1 MSGQR
6 TKIDDLYDALKK
18 DGAVSK
24 SREYFNSKMLAP
36 GEEGYKNRL
45 QLYNAL
51 KEDGAIESETY
62 EEFASKLGLHAV
74 EKGAA
79 KDDGTQT
86 ATASPSDQQQSKPQN
101 NTQSAAKAGGQQNA
115 KQSAQQSVPSQYV
128 TPSKDPKETAQRL
141 LTNMPP
147 QASRNNPTQQK
158 NVMPLEQRKKLWTWQ
173 NITIPTTEAEYKTF
187 MRRLKEE
194 DKRVRDRNDPDEIE
208 AFKGFVNDLN
218 KEQIRIK
225 KGGKVAVK
233 TGNRSFGEGDGLEVR
248 PFGYSKAD
256 FSKELQGQDYVL
268 TVRTMA
274 QAKPIY
280 NLEYNVKDPEVRKD
294 YEVLKWQGE
303 GGLPYTVTDYMI
315 DAAPKDK
322 AKYYNLYAA
331 YIYDQVGEIPD
342 WVDYQDALRIR
353 ALDKSQLDKDSKEF
367 VRLAEETK
375 DKRKVRGANNV
386 ADYYNNLF
394 FLKNGDRRIGNG
406 VSYAPIVS
414 GDGSL
419 QIVAV
424 DVTGRPTVAD
434 NRAAY
439 NNLFK
444 QSNEGLVGSGKP
456 KVEMLP
462 TGRAYAV
469 PDITN
474 EERYYAN
481 IPKWKDLSDAERAP
495 YKDEVD
501 YIYQMQRGQAKQ
513 GVYYVEPGQN
523 VEVEAA
529 KYAKRLAQ
537 DQYKLLTNKEK
548 MQAALKQ
555 AKDTYKQLEDVQR
568 SIFEKNQKFV
578 HVGEEGIVLSP
589 AYYELKSLLERY
601 KNFIDVAPRYMEGR
615 HYSAALQFW
624 NGLTDIDGATFGLAG
639 LIDAANM
646 NLVATNPPKELIE
659 KFGSKKA
666 AEKVI
671 ATAIAMKNKTEEFKT
686 ELGAYGES
694 HSLGALMQ
702 FFMLSS
708 TPLFRAT
715 DAVGGFVTRRTAR
728 FLGKLSKGLG
738 KLTPKA
744 TQSLAAEGTKLV
756 DVGFKEG
763 IRAAAQEG
771 GLCGAS
777 TYALGRVGAPV
788 RTVTSQVLGKGVQ
801 GSLEGAVLSVPKV
814 FADVY
819 NNRTGQAN
827 ITAETREGI
836 EVDSEH
842 PFTHYGLKSDEAVAK
857 DAFMREWSQW
867 VGMRLG
873 EVVGCPLS
881 RAVDGKVAAGAKKAW
896 DATMGKFVNTSS
908 YQKISGFFSKMKKSA
923 EIGKAITDVGK
934 YVGENMKRA
943 GMGGTMTFY
952 AQTNLSEMLNAMTV
966 GDVKWD
972 QIASIPEQ
980 VDKLWGAAV
989 SNAFMVGIHNVVG
1002 TAGYYKQKRDL
1013 ARHLTESD
1021 ARGLEAW
1028 GKEDWDGIKSDIET
1042 LSQSDK
1048 NLQAY
1053 AQGVLGNEKLTDAQK
1068 SAIMDYATT
1077 VLTQKT
1083 FGLIA
1088 SQGEGKN
1095 KPNEYDLRY
1104 DDAYNAGYQVKSP
1117 DEMSRMRESLDAAR
1131 KTLAEKMG
1139 ITAEE
1144 VDAAFSD
1151 GSKTLGEKYN
1161 EAVKNYTETHNA
1173 DGTAPKLVE
1182 EFERALDQYFTAM
1195 SAQRGVSEALVD
1207 SETEAVRRTDAIID
1221 RSTND
1226 KTGVIEHGVDSNG
1239 RQCIVVSGDP
1249 KSEDKSQMLVVV
1261 YADNGEVK
1269 GVPTNEITVTRQS
1282 DPQEAKD
1289 QQIDAIHANYENTR
1303 KSIADGTTLP
1313 EQGDKVILFDG
1324 DNKKTV
1330 TIDGV
1335 RQEQTNDGVKNF
1347 VEVTTEDGIK
1357 RSLPEEVYR
1366 QYAKAGF
1373 EKTSADWVYGEGRYA
1388 NESERR
1394 NPEEQSEDPAQLTGE
1409 GTGESGNSDS
1419 QGDVPTGN
1427 IDAGSSKIKVGETFV
1442 DSDGKRFTVK
1452 SVDGDKFVVVD
1463 GEGNEQTYEDGIF
1476 NQMVENGLLKR
1487 DASENTAS
1495 TWGVGSKLEINGHEY
1510 KVLRV
1515 DEANDRVYLEDE
1527 NGEAMQ
1533 LPWVLSGLNDSIKN
1547 GRAHVIED
1555 TGEAPN
1561 GNEEVSTSTGEG
1573 QGESAVNP
1581 ANAQPGVVP
1590 TESVTPETA
1599 QTDPMPMRT
1608 VGKGKN
1614 AHQEEDWLATSPQR
1628 GHDYIFGET
1637 GLDADEANAFVE
1649 NKAAEA
1655 KKNLEKV
1662 QKNAPKMGTSI
1673 SEYKAAKAEH
1683 EQQVAEAQKAVDYWN
1698 DVKAVHAKRAFE
1710 AEKPKEEGVA
1720 SVTGEAHKVDENNEK
1735 TSDVNLEPVG
1745 KGVFGNIYDQ
1755 FKGKAKA
1762 AIDFLKKLGGGEAVA
1777 ALYHKEVGDI
1787 SLVWGNDKAGL
1798 KKILH
1803 KHPEVVDD
1811 LQGILDEMHVVQSSD
1826 NRIVLES
1833 NTHKAVV
1840 SKKLGQEETPQ
1851 WLLTAYEKKDASG
1864 GSSDIDPEPNK
1875 GKQNGTAPLQDNP
1888 SSESKVTKLRNKYK
1902 EVRKKLAEL
1911 GIFEESNA
1919 MSLMEYQPRANTG
1932 SGKMPLS
1939 IAKLVKKKVER
1950 VLDNPNSTKQDL
1962 HDAIRFVMHDGSE
1975 VMATTTLFD
1984 SLYKIFD
1991 AYKDGKLSKEDFLV
2005 FLSHS
2010 IWCDLDKAN
2019 DLYEF
2024 FYPQWKSQ
2032 DNAETP
2038 AEEKWNSS
2046 VVKAN
2051 NDVDG
2056 KPTENSSVPLEIT
2069 TKGNSAED
2077 SRPIVPK
2084 EGEKVGV
2091 AEGEKSSGTGDA
2103 VPSKEETNDGDKK
2116 TKSTSSEE
2124 DAVPS
2129 ETGTNEGDN
2138 KAKIDGLLKQLDD
2151 PNISPY
2157 HKKKIGD
2164 ELFSLTVQPLSMKL
2178 LEAVKSGDMEA
2189 VKEAQKDFADLLR
2202 IFPPEQLEHIVRQT
2216 EFVRNYKKAGE
2227 NDKAEVTRLVVNIAK
2242 KEIGKREKSLLQGAN
2257 KESGYDWSQ
2266 YKKGD
2271 LVRVKDAHQTDGL
2284 SFYGTNAIFDHLLI
2298 DRHGNVTG
2306 VVVYVPSKLGGG
2318 EYKTIFGDSFMKKAK
2333 LVKSETD
2340 GSKSEISSKGK
2351 SLREDEGAEVEQQS
2365 ESVGTSLFGE
2375 PLHKENES
2383 SEQEQT
2389 QTVEQ
2394 SQGESGDVQTESGRL
2409 PGRSSGDRKYA
2420 EGSGNDEKSVR
2431 MRKATERV
2439 AEMLGTKVVWED
2451 TIEKSNG
2458 YYDPKTNTIHVAKDA
2473 GNPLEAVFGHESLHR
2488 VRSLSEDA
2496 YNSLLNA
2503 VKKFVGEDAFKEA
2516 AQKKYDFYNSHGV
2529 KTSMDGAAEEVVGDE
2544 VGRMLDDKDYAEKLA
2559 YNLKHPV
2566 LSAIKD
2572 FLTQIKDA
2580 IVKAF
2585 GGGSEEA
2592 RKVND
2597 LLRTINKAYR
2607 KAVKEAKQKA
2617 IAEDGVSSVMD
2628 AAKVDGIG
2636 KKKYNIRTEADVEKK
2651 LRNDIAKERR
2661 KKRPAYSWTDEQVD
2675 EIVGETKFLIES
2687 IDSSL
2692 RGNSLYDEWADR
2704 EPTLRTDWRD
2714 GKTVPVVTWSRNNIE
2729 YKYDVSADLLCV
2741 NNKGMEEVL
2750 SSEDMVDLMGRI
2762 NMGSDAGFT
2771 SDDYMRLYETMRDL
2785 GLNVPCRGCFDAA
2798 PRMKMLSSVARN
2810 FADEVNAVVDE
2821 RNADPEK
2828 FDNELME
2835 KANGKK
2841 KRAVNGLPVTYSSRA
2856 DAIRAAVAGDGI
2868 TEHIDWRQ
2876 LMSADGQTSL
2886 LAKYGGLFRAWQ
2898 KTGAG
2903 RPKDK
2908 LLPEPYTG
2916 ALTSQ
2921 TTTIIAPYGK
2931 KTPPFRTLL
2940 VNQGTSLR
2948 RNSHTEMNPL
2958 LAIDEIQF
2966 MRDAYAKNL
2975 MVFKYMKELVDVRL
2989 FGNMGVKYN
2998 MSFFPAYDKN
3008 SKVAGLDNEGNYIAS
3023 EESVGS
3029 REFAYIGEDGKQH
3042 FDGMRGLEEAQKY
3055 VNADCSIST
3064 VVFSIPHLIKV
3075 LTDVP
3080 TSKDRSGKWGSA
3092 IPFHASGATAHQL
3105 AAQGLGSVR
3114 AILPGT
3120 FEEAYT
3126 DYGKGVTN
3134 FEDVQNDRFGKGW
3147 TILEGVKAGTE
3158 VAEGHKLEFAN
3169 GSHYYNEG
3177 LGVHLFSSWYVN
3189 DAELSPEELA
3199 VMMGDTDMS
3208 AKQRQRALKQIRKD
3222 KGHDYSI
3229 DYNDKVRAI
3238 GGEKPY
3244 EDAATYYIEN
3254 LPKIGLIP
3262 RFDFRMTDE
3271 QFKQMCADAHVDPHH
3286 PKLGWVE
3293 GNGWSPI
3300 DSDAYYSLF
3309 CDYGMVDPKTGKYA
3323 PQRPVGYIDADGNR
3337 SFRMPENTAEIIK
3350 EGVDQYTR
3358 ERNREKAMHDD
3369 VMREYVKRTVDDGKL
3384 TEEEGKAFLEEK
3396 GIKYSL
3402 REDESSG
3409 DDLAHDEDKVR
3420 MSKGQGTALSHNE
3433 RVLRDVVIDH
3443 MNEKNGI
3450 QTSIDHEAGQ
3460 RVLDMA
3466 NADRI
3471 REHRVYHGSGADF
3484 EEFDH
3489 SHMGEGE
3496 GLQIHGYGTY
3506 VSVAKGMAE
3515 GYARKLADDGESSN
3529 LYTVEIPDNNGTN
3542 YLEEDQTY
3550 APDNALRQRV
3560 NAELEKRGLAPL
3572 GNESLTGRKLYREV
3586 KNRLKSKKA
3595 ASEFFSDLGLNGVH
3609 YFGQTDGECYVVFNE
3624 KDAKITDH
3632 VRFFKTK
3639 DGEAYGF
3646 TVGGRIYID
3655 PRIANAETPIHEYA
3669 HLWSSALKRNNPK
3682 EWQNVVGLMKNTSVW
3697 DEVKRIYPELKTD
3710 DEIADETLSKF
3721 SGRQGAERLREEAR
3735 KIASGDG
3742 MVMDKA
3748 KAVSALQKVK
3758 EAIDKFWHAVADFLH
3773 IHYTSAE
3780 QVADQV
3786 MKDLIEGVDPR
3797 KASVEEQQAE
3807 ADGVKYSLVEDKND
3821 LDRLEHEKTVKAYR
3835 AMVMIDGKLYP
3846 PMSSKDADGK
3856 LRNAVTLGKWEQA
3869 DEAPDKAVE
3878 KNGKWVFPLKKDN
3891 GKMLYAA
3898 YNPYIH
3904 SSRTMLNDQFSE
3916 AHNRDN
3922 LVVVEVEVPE
3932 SELTSGYRAEKAKD
3946 GVGVMDWKA
3955 GIVQGQLTGK
3965 REVILSR
3972 WDKPVRV
3979 VPTEEVAESIAEMLK
3994 GKDVVMPSNVV
4005 TKDQRAALEK
4015 LGVPFVETTS
4025 KGVIVD
4031 GEHAGETYSSVY
4043 GKKAKKVNAGK
4054 KYSLREDETR
4064 KGSEDDVEEVNSKF
4078 NERLDDLVSNPNQKD
4093 KILHLG
4099 RSSKFLKDGGVAD
4112 AEIIL
4117 EFDKF
4122 VRKSSDNYEN
4132 NHPFSAEDIHDLPK
4146 AIHNPIALF
4155 DNTNGKGG
4163 FVILTELEKDG
4174 RNFIVA
4180 LRATEQNRKGGS
4192 LLTVNEITTLYPK
4205 EARGIINWMNQGR
4218 IANADKEKALH
4229 FIEALQPHA
4238 GTTITSEE
4246 LSSAAN
4252 VVENFEN
4259 PNLSDENNTDG
4270 KKFSLREG
4278 DEEQASGGVA
4288 KKDRVKQIVED
4299 TMERLAKL
4307 NEEKNEK
4314 RADAKAEAVKAVGGT
4329 LRAINK
4335 AMSAQREYD
4344 LHTVDSITKLA
4355 KDMLKHG
4362 LLHGLSDYEASRLFS
4377 AATNVHG
4384 KKDIKPYVQKVM
4396 DIMVNNQLGN
4406 LKDGLSKLL
4415 MMRGKKVNASG
4426 VEVQGGL
4433 DLDGQRL
4440 ADTVWHGLGMTEEDI
4455 QTQMADAQDRMG
4467 DENRVIAHNAEVEYQ
4482 AYRILQNY
4490 HDGVVK
4496 SKSEEQALRQE
4507 LKKAKEDYDAKRMS
4521 FDDYVEFREA
4531 TENAIR
4537 ENRMDR
4543 IEAYRDV
4550 MASLGGEYGESAK
4563 RAKEFRESEK
4573 ERINEIHHNAN
4584 SDMEG
4589 RPAEEHHQPTKV
4601 DKAANN
4607 PILRFLTA
4615 PLGTFDQMLRM
4626 FGRKNVRGEGYLWN
4640 RYMRGWNDARD
4651 NEVKGYRGAIEELD
4665 NKVKEV
4671 FGRKGMKW
4679 SDLFALERKL
4689 PKGYVSFMDGGE
4701 KKTHELTQGN
4711 LLYIYMVNK
4720 MTDGKMKLRKMGISE
4735 EDVKQIEGFLDP
4747 RLKQIG
4753 DWLQDEY
4760 LVKKR
4765 EKYNEVH
4772 EKLFGASMA
4781 DIDNYF
4787 PLKIL
4792 KNAITQDVNLE
4803 DRGQGDEKV
4812 STIVGSVKKRTR
4824 NALPL
4829 DVMNADAFAVV
4840 LEHLKDM
4847 EHFAAFGEWNR
4858 DLNTLLSYNRFRV
4871 QVENMASVYGS
4882 GKELWQSFEEV
4893 CQIAAGVYRKN
4904 TRGRDKFAMAV
4915 AKGVTGAKV
4924 TARIFTAFKQ
4934 LTSYPAYFSEANPI
4948 YLIRNLVNPV
4958 DTYKAWKWSMEN
4970 LPQLRERWQGRF
4982 AGDPILESNRS
4993 EGGGQKGTWERWR
5006 ENVIELAAKYGMS
5019 PNAFVDALTI
5029 SMGTQA
5035 VYKTRLAKYKQMGYS
5050 DEAADKRAKQDAS
5063 IAYNQTQ
5070 QSSEGAYMSAI
5081 QSERTWLTAMVT
5093 AFRNSSI
5100 SYTRQLYDA
5109 LRRMKDRF
5117 TPGYKGL
5124 TVEFMRKQMERDGI
5138 DPDKASENAKKE
5150 YRRGFARDMVRI
5162 GVFGY
5167 LLQLTW
5173 NMIGYAPYLLFG
5185 DDDKKKKEMW
5195 SDIFTHTIFGSIEG
5209 LVLGDVF
5216 SAGFNSMWRSVFNGE
5231 EFDRNK
5237 FSKDMPVISDI
5248 NMASRDFD
5256 EKGWQVGVTDVF
5268 NILVQSAIG
5277 VNPQTLTDAAVAI
5290 YDFCG
5295 ADEVTP
5301 RECALLVMRIFNCPK
5316 SQTDKVYFDELGM
5329 TAKEA
5334 QKLSVG
5340 QIAERY
5346 ANYKMR
5352 SDAPV
5357 LSMTYGDDEKKERGS
5372 FYRDKAVDAAK
5383 ENLGYD
5389 VSSKEVT
5396 DMQNEYAEMKKKVQ
5410 KIKDLEDEDRDE
5422 YLKQMGELVKTPEY
5436 RRYKVAARYNGEM
5449 NKLTKKFMR
5458 AKTTDER
5465 KAVINEM
5472 QRARDRWLKVLNSP
5486 SE

>member
-141 LTNMPP
+141 LNENKSVEATNMPP

-194 DKRVRDRNDPDEIE
+194 DKRVKDRNDPDEIE
-208 AFKGFVNDLN
+208 AFKGFVNDLS

-537 DQYKLLTNKEK
+537 DQYKLLTDKEK

-1303 KSIADGTTLP
+1303 KSIADGTTFP
-1313 EQGDKVILFDG
+1313 EQGDKIVLYDG
-1324 DNKKTV
+1324 ENKKTV

-1335 RQEQTNDGVKNF
+1335 RQEQTNEGVKNF

-1394 NPEEQSEDPAQLTGE
+1394 NPEEQSEDPTQLTGE
-1409 GTGESGNSDS
+1409 GTSESGNSDS
-1419 QGDVPTGN
+1419 PKGAPTWSV
-1427 IDAGSSKIKVGETFV
+1427 DTESSEIKVGETFV

-1555 TGEAPN
+1555 TGESPN
-1561 GNEEVSTSTGEG
+1561 GNEEVSTSSGEG
-1573 QGESAVNP
+1573 QGESAGNP

-1590 TESVTPETA
+1590 TESVTPGTA

-1614 AHQEEDWLATSPQR
+1614 ARQEEDWLATSPQR

-1649 NKAAEA
+1649 NMAAEA

-1673 SEYKAAKAEH
+1673 SEYKAAKTEH
-1683 EQQVAEAQKAVDYWN
+1683 EALVAEAQKAVDYWN

-1710 AEKPKEEGVA
+1710 AEKPKEEGAA
-1720 SVTGEAHKVDENNEK
+1720 SVDSAHKVDERISQKWNDAKKVDGDADEITLPNGETVKGHYVLTESGAASASHQANNGFAETEGFPVDENGQSVNDRDYKRDQEAQQITRGMAQDYDSRALQSPVVVSKDGVVLSGNGRTMAGEIAAENGTDTKYNDYLRAHANKYGFTEEQVNGFEHPRVVFVPDADMPYTADTFAKFNQREQKSQSK
-1735 TSDVNLEPVG
+1735 TEQAVKMGKVVDDALFGRVMQTIGTYDTLGEFYGDDAATHAVVKELAGAGVIPQTEMANLFDGG
-1745 KGVFGNIYDQ
+1745 KLSEAGQAMVEGVLIGKVFQGNPDAVREITEVKSMRQSVMTALQDIVQ
-1755 FKGKAKA
+1755 NNR
-1762 AIDFLKKLGGGEAVA
+1762 LGGGYSLSSELADAV
-1777 ALYHKEVGDI
+1777 D
-1787 SLVWGNDKAGL
+1787 LVYKARKAGYKAGMRVSEYAGQGQLFQLEDGATVADYTNAAVMMLADVLNDGRTTQL
-1798 KKILH
+1798 KK
-1803 KHPEVVDD
+1803 VMSFYNQQAADAA
-1811 LQGILDEMHVVQSSD
+1811 QGIGDMFAGGVKTKEQIINEVNEALNNGQNYNRKSASASDGQGRGSQGGEQGDAVGSGDQGGEQRKQQLRKDFNELASNLKTAQGEERQRILGRMRDTITQYAEENGYPKPEFLLTEEEFLNAAPEKDLEIYKDLISRGVHMPAYYEKGKVYFYIKGCEDFDRDVVETIAHEYTHADNAEFPECVNMLTYAIEDTHEVTQDELIDILESLSSSTIYEEKAERIESEGKNPNKMLADEVIAHSVARMIVDGEQVLDGITKNPTLQAVIKRAYKLREDERQHNIHTNNNAKRTDKKIQGTEGSRTNNGKVDEGKSPNGRSRNSDESIGHSEGTAEGSGQPGVDSEAKSSD
-1826 NRIVLES
+1826 GGYTTDQILI
-1833 NTHKAVV
+1833 T
-1840 SKKLGQEETPQ
+1840 GQMGGGG
-1851 WLLTAYEKKDASG
+1851 TAHHFGNAELKNDQNYQTEQKHGVA
-1864 GSSDIDPEPNK
+1864 K
-1875 GKQNGTAPLQDNP
+1875 GKMAFTDDPRSVRTDEGMVGAT
-1888 SSESKVTKLRNKYK
+1888 SE
-1902 EVRKKLAEL
+1902 
-1911 GIFEESNA
+1911 
-1919 MSLMEYQPRANTG
+1919 
-1932 SGKMPLS
+1932 
-1939 IAKLVKKKVER
+1939 IAF
-1950 VLDNPNSTKQDL
+1950 T
-1962 HDAIRFVMHDGSE
+1962 
-1975 VMATTTLFD
+1975 
-1984 SLYKIFD
+1984 
-1991 AYKDGKLSKEDFLV
+1991 KDGKRMIIPENFDDNEGGGNDAPLFKATGRNDFEMVTFPKGLSEAERNAAVDYVKGQKAKTWDEFAKGLV
-2005 FLSHS
+2005 
-2010 IWCDLDKAN
+2010 
-2019 DLYEF
+2019 
-2024 FYPQWKSQ
+2024 
-2032 DNAETP
+2032 
-2038 AEEKWNSS
+2038 
-2046 VVKAN
+2046 
-2051 NDVDG
+2051 
-2056 KPTENSSVPLEIT
+2056 
-2069 TKGNSAED
+2069 
-2077 SRPIVPK
+2077 
-2084 EGEKVGV
+2084 
-2091 AEGEKSSGTGDA
+2091 DA
-2103 VPSKEETNDGDKK
+2103 VN
-2116 TKSTSSEE
+2116 
-2124 DAVPS
+2124 
-2129 ETGTNEGDN
+2129 
-2138 KAKIDGLLKQLDD
+2138 
-2151 PNISPY
+2151 
-2157 HKKKIGD
+2157 H
-2164 ELFSLTVQPLSMKL
+2164 
-2178 LEAVKSGDMEA
+2178 
-2189 VKEAQKDFADLLR
+2189 
-2202 IFPPEQLEHIVRQT
+2202 
-2216 EFVRNYKKAGE
+2216 
-2227 NDKAEVTRLVVNIAK
+2227 AEK
-2242 KEIGKREKSLLQGAN
+2242 
-2257 KESGYDWSQ
+2257 
-2266 YKKGD
+2266 
-2271 LVRVKDAHQTDGL
+2271 
-2284 SFYGTNAIFDHLLI
+2284 
-2298 DRHGNVTG
+2298 
-2306 VVVYVPSKLGGG
+2306 
-2318 EYKTIFGDSFMKKAK
+2318 
-2333 LVKSETD
+2333 
-2340 GSKSEISSKGK
+2340 K
-2351 SLREDEGAEVEQQS
+2351 SLREADGAEVAEEQS
-2365 ESVGTSLFGE
+2365 SGPSLFGE

-2439 AEMLGTKVVWED
+2439 AEMLGTKVVWDD

-2607 KAVKEAKQKA
+2607 KAVKEADRKPLKAGEDILMENGKVAAQVDGELNVRPSLSLRTYNDWTDEHGVEHQGTRGRMVDFLTNKGFDKRDIDRMTENMDYWHGLMQKVADFVGEDGRFKFPAFHEWSQSTPLYRKYEDSVTRAVSTLVNNGEYPLNFELTTDCIKREAFTQILNEMLNLDDAAWRKLTPAKISDIQTLEKSYGIQVACPLCFVEGKRLNIMKWATSVVKKWNQAVADVTGDKKTSPFGFGKGTYVPEEVIRDGNVNYNSDVVRQVNEVDRMIQSREGVLPEVLKQMKQNDEELRQKLEQFRDEYAVKHGSIDGFRLTDKQEKELVKLRNQNLRGAVARMAKA
-2617 IAEDGVSSVMD
+2617 IAAYPELRHRLQVED
-2628 AAKVDGIG
+2628 
-2636 KKKYNIRTEADVEKK
+2636 
-2651 LRNDIAKERR
+2651 L
-2661 KKRPAYSWTDEQVD
+2661 
-2675 EIVGETKFLIES
+2675 VGS
-2687 IDSSL
+2687 
-2692 RGNSLYDEWADR
+2692 
-2704 EPTLRTDWRD
+2704 
-2714 GKTVPVVTWSRNNIE
+2714 
-2729 YKYDVSADLLCV
+2729 
-2741 NNKGMEEVL
+2741 KG
-2750 SSEDMVDLMGRI
+2750 LM
-2762 NMGSDAGFT
+2762 
-2771 SDDYMRLYETMRDL
+2771 
-2785 GLNVPCRGCFDAA
+2785 
-2798 PRMKMLSSVARN
+2798 
-2810 FADEVNAVVDE
+2810 
-2821 RNADPEK
+2821 
-2828 FDNELME
+2828 
-2835 KANGKK
+2835 
-2841 KRAVNGLPVTYSSRA
+2841 
-2856 DAIRAAVAGDGI
+2856 AIRAQDSPAFAEMYSSIVAANGTGTPKLVQDSQAYDGEI
-2868 TEHIDWRQ
+2868 IDVSDTQFNNASVVGGARLFSFSDFDLTKVFDIMQIMWDCAARNAKVQ
-2876 LMSADGQTSL
+2876 SYSKEVPYIVLFGKCGVKINMSM
-2886 LAKYGGLFRAWQ
+2886 
-2898 KTGAG
+2898 
-2903 RPKDK
+2903 
-2908 LLPEPYTG
+2908 LPEARPEEGLVRAYKDG
-2916 ALTSQ
+2916 KNK
-2921 TTTIIAPYGK
+2921 TI
-2931 KTPPFRTLL
+2931 
-2940 VNQGTSLR
+2940 
-2948 RNSHTEMNPL
+2948 
-2958 LAIDEIQF
+2958 
-2966 MRDAYAKNL
+2966 RDAALHAIREN
-2975 MVFKYMKELVDVRL
+2975 
-2989 FGNMGVKYN
+2989 
-2998 MSFFPAYDKN
+2998 
-3008 SKVAGLDNEGNYIAS
+3008 AGLEMDKDGHIKGIQLS
-3023 EESVGS
+3023 DSHSVS
-3029 REFAYIGEDGKQH
+3029 KEFAESIFHNDDYNANCGAIMVGIS
-3042 FDGMRGLEEAQKY
+3042 
-3055 VNADCSIST
+3055 VNHTIYSMCQDFIRQ
-3064 VVFSIPHLIKV
+3064 V
-3075 LTDVP
+3075 
-3080 TSKDRSGKWGSA
+3080 
-3092 IPFHASGATAHQL
+3092 IPFHLSGMPIASRKRSDCIYYRDATNEQNTGIIDKDGKRVKLFDQH
-3105 AAQGLGSVR
+3105 GKSRNPKVDHDFNFYEGEDK
-3114 AILPGT
+3114 PGW
-3120 FEEAYT
+3120 
-3126 DYGKGVTN
+3126 N
-3134 FEDVQNDRFGKGW
+3134 MRDRCREYIKW
-3147 TILEGVKAGTE
+3147 CQE
-3158 VAEGHKLEFAN
+3158 N
-3169 GSHYYNEG
+3169 GC
-3177 LGVHLFSSWYVN
+3177 
-3189 DAELSPEELA
+3189 
-3199 VMMGDTDMS
+3199 
-3208 AKQRQRALKQIRKD
+3208 
-3222 KGHDYSI
+3222 
-3229 DYNDKVRAI
+3229 
-3238 GGEKPY
+3238 
-3244 EDAATYYIEN
+3244 
-3254 LPKIGLIP
+3254 IP
-3262 RFDFRMTDE
+3262 RFEWAVNSDGYRAFCER
-3271 QFKQMCADAHVDPHH
+3271 
-3286 PKLGWVE
+3286 E
-3293 GNGWSPI
+3293 GYKPN
-3300 DSDAYYSLF
+3300 
-3309 CDYGMVDPKTGKYA
+3309 
-3323 PQRPVGYIDADGNR
+3323 
-3337 SFRMPENTAEIIK
+3337 EEIIRMMDERTTDGIFDEYYK
-3350 EGVDQYTR
+3350 VITDYTAYQPIFDENGNMIGERPAPHKPVSQDLNIDKKALPLVLGVDENGKLVDDQSMLA
-3358 ERNREKAMHDD
+3358 NREK
-3369 VMREYVKRTVDDGKL
+3369 
-3384 TEEEGKAFLEEK
+3384 
-3396 GIKYSL
+3396 S
-3402 REDESSG
+3402 
-3409 DDLAHDEDKVR
+3409 
-3420 MSKGQGTALSHNE
+3420 
-3433 RVLRDVVIDH
+3433 
-3443 MNEKNGI
+3443 
-3450 QTSIDHEAGQ
+3450 
-3460 RVLDMA
+3460 
-3466 NADRI
+3466 
-3471 REHRVYHGSGADF
+3471 
-3484 EEFDH
+3484 
-3489 SHMGEGE
+3489 
-3496 GLQIHGYGTY
+3496 
-3506 VSVAKGMAE
+3506 
-3515 GYARKLADDGESSN
+3515 
-3529 LYTVEIPDNNGTN
+3529 
-3542 YLEEDQTY
+3542 
-3550 APDNALRQRV
+3550 
-3560 NAELEKRGLAPL
+3560 
-3572 GNESLTGRKLYREV
+3572 
-3586 KNRLKSKKA
+3586 
-3595 ASEFFSDLGLNGVH
+3595 
-3609 YFGQTDGECYVVFNE
+3609 
-3624 KDAKITDH
+3624 
-3632 VRFFKTK
+3632 
-3639 DGEAYGF
+3639 
-3646 TVGGRIYID
+3646 
-3655 PRIANAETPIHEYA
+3655 IANA
-3669 HLWSSALKRNNPK
+3669 S
-3682 EWQNVVGLMKNTSVW
+3682 QNK
-3697 DEVKRIYPELKTD
+3697 K
-3710 DEIADETLSKF
+3710 EIA
-3721 SGRQGAERLREEAR
+3721 Q
-3735 KIASGDG
+3735 
-3742 MVMDKA
+3742 
-3748 KAVSALQKVK
+3748 KAVMILNGTAKVGDLVNK
-3758 EAIDKFWHAVADFLH
+3758 SGTEFENNSDSDK
-3773 IHYTSAE
+3773 Y
-3780 QVADQV
+3780 
-3786 MKDLIEGVDPR
+3786 
-3797 KASVEEQQAE
+3797 
-3807 ADGVKYSLVEDKND
+3807 
-3821 LDRLEHEKTVKAYR
+3821 
-3835 AMVMIDGKLYP
+3835 
-3846 PMSSKDADGK
+3846 
-3856 LRNAVTLGKWEQA
+3856 LGG
-3869 DEAPDKAVE
+3869 
-3878 KNGKWVFPLKKDN
+3878 N
-3891 GKMLYAA
+3891 
-3898 YNPYIH
+3898 
-3904 SSRTMLNDQFSE
+3904 
-3916 AHNRDN
+3916 
-3922 LVVVEVEVPE
+3922 
-3932 SELTSGYRAEKAKD
+3932 
-3946 GVGVMDWKA
+3946 
-3955 GIVQGQLTGK
+3955 
-3965 REVILSR
+3965 
-3972 WDKPVRV
+3972 
-3979 VPTEEVAESIAEMLK
+3979 
-3994 GKDVVMPSNVV
+3994 
-4005 TKDQRAALEK
+4005 
-4015 LGVPFVETTS
+4015 
-4025 KGVIVD
+4025 
-4031 GEHAGETYSSVY
+4031 
-4043 GKKAKKVNAGK
+4043 K
-4054 KYSLREDETR
+4054 KYSLREDETFKSPNEMSDEEKSER
-4064 KGSEDDVEEVNSKF
+4064 GQKLINAPAIEVKSNQIVKTENMSARRVAEKWWNENVGDSLFYDTEVGKVEINENSIGSSLAHRYGQAK
-4078 NERLDDLVSNPNQKD
+4078 LDAITS
-4093 KILHLG
+4093 
-4099 RSSKFLKDGGVAD
+4099 LKDGFKNAVYLGTIPD
-4112 AEIIL
+4112 
-4117 EFDKF
+4117 F
-4122 VRKSSDNYEN
+4122 VRQEGVQNHYFAYPIIYNGKRNYVFCRAMQDANKNRLYVHEVFIADKLQN
-4132 NHPFSAEDIHDLPK
+4132 EGNTLQTAASQPHGGIALYK
-4146 AIHNPIALF
+4146 AILSDVLSTAKVGN
-4155 DNTNGKGG
+4155 N
-4163 FVILTELEKDG
+4163 
-4174 RNFIVA
+4174 
-4180 LRATEQNRKGGS
+4180 
-4192 LLTVNEITTLYPK
+4192 
-4205 EARGIINWMNQGR
+4205 
-4218 IANADKEKALH
+4218 
-4229 FIEALQPHA
+4229 
-4238 GTTITSEE
+4238 SE
-4246 LSSAAN
+4246 SSN
-4252 VVENFEN
+4252 I
-4259 PNLSDENNTDG
+4259 SDENSG
-4270 KKFSLREG
+4270 KRFSLREG
-4278 DEEQASGGVA
+4278 DDEQPTGGVA

-4314 RADAKAEAVKAVGGT
+4314 RADAKAEAAKAVGGT

-4433 DLDGQRL
+4433 DLDGQHL

-4607 PILRFLTA
+4607 PLLRILTA

-4735 EDVKQIEGFLDP
+4735 EDVKQIEDFLDP

-4882 GKELWQSFEEV
+4882 GKKLWKAFENV
-4893 CQIAAGVYRKN
+4893 CQIAAGVYQKGTN
-4904 TRGRDKFAMAV
+4904 TFDRSLMAV

-4924 TARIFTAFKQ
+4924 TGRIFTAFKQ
-4934 LTSYPAYFSEANPI
+4934 LTSYPAYLSEANPI

-4958 DTYKAWKWSMEN
+4958 DAYNAWKWSMEN

-5081 QSERTWLTAMVT
+5081 QSDRTWATAMFT

-5195 SDIFTHTIFGSIEG
+5195 SDIFTHTMFGSIEG
-5209 LVLGDVF
+5209 LVGGDAL
-5216 SAGFNSMWRSVFNGE
+5216 SAGFNSLWRSVFNGE
-5231 EFDRNK
+5231 DFDSNK
-5237 FSKDMPVISDI
+5237 FSKDMPVASDI
-5248 NMASRDFD
+5248 DTMWRDWKN
-5256 EKGWQVGVTDVF
+5256 KGWQVGVTDVF

-5277 VNPQTLTDAAVAI
+5277 VNPQTLTDAAAAI
-5290 YDFCG
+5290 YDYCG

-5472 QRARDRWLKVLNSP
+5472 QSTRDRWLKVLNSP

>member
-141 LTNMPP
+141 LNENKSVEATNMPP

-194 DKRVRDRNDPDEIE
+194 DKRVKDRNDPDEIE
-208 AFKGFVNDLN
+208 AFKGFVNDLS

-537 DQYKLLTNKEK
+537 DQYKLLTDKEK

-1303 KSIADGTTLP
+1303 KSIADGTTFP
-1313 EQGDKVILFDG
+1313 EQGDKIVLYDG
-1324 DNKKTV
+1324 ENKKTV

-1335 RQEQTNDGVKNF
+1335 RQEQTNEGVKNF

-1394 NPEEQSEDPAQLTGE
+1394 NPEEQSEDPTQLTGE
-1409 GTGESGNSDS
+1409 GTSESGNSDS
-1419 QGDVPTGN
+1419 PKGAPTWSV
-1427 IDAGSSKIKVGETFV
+1427 DTESSEIKVGETFV

-1555 TGEAPN
+1555 TGESPN
-1561 GNEEVSTSTGEG
+1561 GNEEVSTSSGEG
-1573 QGESAVNP
+1573 QGESAGNP

-1590 TESVTPETA
+1590 TESVTPGTA

-1614 AHQEEDWLATSPQR
+1614 ARQEEDWLATSPQR

-1649 NKAAEA
+1649 NMAAEA

-1673 SEYKAAKAEH
+1673 SEYKAAKTEH
-1683 EQQVAEAQKAVDYWN
+1683 EALVAEAQKAVDYWN

-1710 AEKPKEEGVA
+1710 AEKPKEEGAA
-1720 SVTGEAHKVDENNEK
+1720 SVDSAHKVDENNEK

-2116 TKSTSSEE
+2116 TKSTSSEK

-2129 ETGTNEGDN
+2129 ETGTNEGDK

-2178 LEAVKSGDMEA
+2178 LEAVRSGDTEA

-2271 LVRVKDAHQTDGL
+2271 LVRVKDALQTDGL
-2284 SFYGTNAIFDHLLI
+2284 NFYGTNAIFDHLLI

-2318 EYKTIFGDSFMKKAK
+2318 EYTTIFGDSFMKKAR

-2340 GSKSEISSKGK
+2340 GSKSETTSKGK
-2351 SLREDEGAEVEQQS
+2351 SLREDDGAEVEQQS

-2383 SEQEQT
+2383 SEQKQT
-2389 QTVEQ
+2389 QTVKQ

-2439 AEMLGTKVVWED
+2439 AEMLGTKVVWDD

-2607 KAVKEAKQKA
+2607 KAVKEADRKPLKAGEDILMENGKVAAQVDGELNVRPSLSLRTYNDWTDEHGVEHQGTRGRMVDFLTNKGFDKRDIDRMTENMDYWHGLMQKVADFVGEDGRFKFPAFHEWSQSTPLYRKYEDSVTRAVSTLVNNGEYPLNFELTTDCIKREAFTQILNEMLNLDDAAWRKLTPAKISDIQTLEKSYGIQVACPLCFVEGKRLNIMKWATSVVKKWNQAVADVTGDKKTSPFGFGKGTYVPEEVIRDGSVNYNSDVVRQVNEVDRMIQSREGVLPEVLKQMKLNDEELRQKLEQFRDEYAVKHGSIDGFRLTDKQEKELVKLRNQNLRGAVARMAKA
-2617 IAEDGVSSVMD
+2617 IAAYPELRHRLQVED
-2628 AAKVDGIG
+2628 
-2636 KKKYNIRTEADVEKK
+2636 
-2651 LRNDIAKERR
+2651 L
-2661 KKRPAYSWTDEQVD
+2661 
-2675 EIVGETKFLIES
+2675 VGS
-2687 IDSSL
+2687 
-2692 RGNSLYDEWADR
+2692 
-2704 EPTLRTDWRD
+2704 
-2714 GKTVPVVTWSRNNIE
+2714 
-2729 YKYDVSADLLCV
+2729 
-2741 NNKGMEEVL
+2741 KG
-2750 SSEDMVDLMGRI
+2750 LM
-2762 NMGSDAGFT
+2762 
-2771 SDDYMRLYETMRDL
+2771 
-2785 GLNVPCRGCFDAA
+2785 
-2798 PRMKMLSSVARN
+2798 
-2810 FADEVNAVVDE
+2810 
-2821 RNADPEK
+2821 
-2828 FDNELME
+2828 
-2835 KANGKK
+2835 
-2841 KRAVNGLPVTYSSRA
+2841 
-2856 DAIRAAVAGDGI
+2856 AIRAQDSPAFAEMYSSIVAANGTGTPKLVQDSQAYDGEI
-2868 TEHIDWRQ
+2868 IDVSDTQFNNASVVGGARLFSFSDFDLTKVFDIMQIMWDCAARNAKVQ
-2876 LMSADGQTSL
+2876 SYSKEVPYIVLFGKCGVKINMSM
-2886 LAKYGGLFRAWQ
+2886 
-2898 KTGAG
+2898 
-2903 RPKDK
+2903 
-2908 LLPEPYTG
+2908 LPEARPEEGLVRAYKDG
-2916 ALTSQ
+2916 KNK
-2921 TTTIIAPYGK
+2921 TI
-2931 KTPPFRTLL
+2931 
-2940 VNQGTSLR
+2940 
-2948 RNSHTEMNPL
+2948 
-2958 LAIDEIQF
+2958 
-2966 MRDAYAKNL
+2966 RDAALHAIREN
-2975 MVFKYMKELVDVRL
+2975 
-2989 FGNMGVKYN
+2989 
-2998 MSFFPAYDKN
+2998 
-3008 SKVAGLDNEGNYIAS
+3008 AGLEMDKDGHIKGIQLS
-3023 EESVGS
+3023 DSHSVS
-3029 REFAYIGEDGKQH
+3029 KEFAESIFHNDDYNANCGAIMVGIS
-3042 FDGMRGLEEAQKY
+3042 
-3055 VNADCSIST
+3055 VNHTIYSMCQDFIRQ
-3064 VVFSIPHLIKV
+3064 V
-3075 LTDVP
+3075 
-3080 TSKDRSGKWGSA
+3080 
-3092 IPFHASGATAHQL
+3092 IPFHLSGMPIASRKRSDCIYYRDATNEQNTGIIDKDGKRVKLFDQH
-3105 AAQGLGSVR
+3105 GKSRNPKVDHDFNFYEGENK
-3114 AILPGT
+3114 PGW
-3120 FEEAYT
+3120 
-3126 DYGKGVTN
+3126 N
-3134 FEDVQNDRFGKGW
+3134 MRDRCREYIKW
-3147 TILEGVKAGTE
+3147 CQE
-3158 VAEGHKLEFAN
+3158 N
-3169 GSHYYNEG
+3169 GC
-3177 LGVHLFSSWYVN
+3177 
-3189 DAELSPEELA
+3189 
-3199 VMMGDTDMS
+3199 
-3208 AKQRQRALKQIRKD
+3208 
-3222 KGHDYSI
+3222 
-3229 DYNDKVRAI
+3229 
-3238 GGEKPY
+3238 
-3244 EDAATYYIEN
+3244 
-3254 LPKIGLIP
+3254 IP
-3262 RFDFRMTDE
+3262 RFEWAVNSDGYRAFCER
-3271 QFKQMCADAHVDPHH
+3271 
-3286 PKLGWVE
+3286 E
-3293 GNGWSPI
+3293 GYKPN
-3300 DSDAYYSLF
+3300 
-3309 CDYGMVDPKTGKYA
+3309 
-3323 PQRPVGYIDADGNR
+3323 
-3337 SFRMPENTAEIIK
+3337 EEIIRMMDERTTDGVFDEYYK
-3350 EGVDQYTR
+3350 VITDYTAYQPIFDENGNMIGERPAPHKAVSKDLNIDKNALPLVLGVDENGKLVDDQSMLA
-3358 ERNREKAMHDD
+3358 NREK
-3369 VMREYVKRTVDDGKL
+3369 
-3384 TEEEGKAFLEEK
+3384 
-3396 GIKYSL
+3396 S
-3402 REDESSG
+3402 
-3409 DDLAHDEDKVR
+3409 
-3420 MSKGQGTALSHNE
+3420 
-3433 RVLRDVVIDH
+3433 
-3443 MNEKNGI
+3443 
-3450 QTSIDHEAGQ
+3450 
-3460 RVLDMA
+3460 
-3466 NADRI
+3466 
-3471 REHRVYHGSGADF
+3471 
-3484 EEFDH
+3484 
-3489 SHMGEGE
+3489 
-3496 GLQIHGYGTY
+3496 
-3506 VSVAKGMAE
+3506 
-3515 GYARKLADDGESSN
+3515 
-3529 LYTVEIPDNNGTN
+3529 
-3542 YLEEDQTY
+3542 
-3550 APDNALRQRV
+3550 
-3560 NAELEKRGLAPL
+3560 
-3572 GNESLTGRKLYREV
+3572 
-3586 KNRLKSKKA
+3586 
-3595 ASEFFSDLGLNGVH
+3595 
-3609 YFGQTDGECYVVFNE
+3609 
-3624 KDAKITDH
+3624 
-3632 VRFFKTK
+3632 
-3639 DGEAYGF
+3639 
-3646 TVGGRIYID
+3646 
-3655 PRIANAETPIHEYA
+3655 IANA
-3669 HLWSSALKRNNPK
+3669 S
-3682 EWQNVVGLMKNTSVW
+3682 QNK
-3697 DEVKRIYPELKTD
+3697 K
-3710 DEIADETLSKF
+3710 EIA
-3721 SGRQGAERLREEAR
+3721 Q
-3735 KIASGDG
+3735 
-3742 MVMDKA
+3742 
-3748 KAVSALQKVK
+3748 KAVMILNGTAKVGDLVNK
-3758 EAIDKFWHAVADFLH
+3758 SGTEFENNSDSDK
-3773 IHYTSAE
+3773 Y
-3780 QVADQV
+3780 
-3786 MKDLIEGVDPR
+3786 
-3797 KASVEEQQAE
+3797 
-3807 ADGVKYSLVEDKND
+3807 
-3821 LDRLEHEKTVKAYR
+3821 
-3835 AMVMIDGKLYP
+3835 
-3846 PMSSKDADGK
+3846 
-3856 LRNAVTLGKWEQA
+3856 LGG
-3869 DEAPDKAVE
+3869 
-3878 KNGKWVFPLKKDN
+3878 N
-3891 GKMLYAA
+3891 
-3898 YNPYIH
+3898 
-3904 SSRTMLNDQFSE
+3904 
-3916 AHNRDN
+3916 
-3922 LVVVEVEVPE
+3922 
-3932 SELTSGYRAEKAKD
+3932 
-3946 GVGVMDWKA
+3946 
-3955 GIVQGQLTGK
+3955 
-3965 REVILSR
+3965 
-3972 WDKPVRV
+3972 
-3979 VPTEEVAESIAEMLK
+3979 
-3994 GKDVVMPSNVV
+3994 
-4005 TKDQRAALEK
+4005 
-4015 LGVPFVETTS
+4015 
-4025 KGVIVD
+4025 
-4031 GEHAGETYSSVY
+4031 
-4043 GKKAKKVNAGK
+4043 K
-4054 KYSLREDETR
+4054 KYSLREDETFKSPNEMSDEEKSER
-4064 KGSEDDVEEVNSKF
+4064 GQKLINAPAIEVKSNQIVKTENMSARRVAEKWWNENVGDSLFYDTEVGKVEINENSIGSSLAHRYGQAK
-4078 NERLDDLVSNPNQKD
+4078 LDAITS
-4093 KILHLG
+4093 
-4099 RSSKFLKDGGVAD
+4099 LKDGFKNAVYLGTIPD
-4112 AEIIL
+4112 
-4117 EFDKF
+4117 F
-4122 VRKSSDNYEN
+4122 VRQEGVQNHYFAYPIIYNGKRNYVFCRAMQDANKNRLYVHEVFIADKLQN
-4132 NHPFSAEDIHDLPK
+4132 EGNTLQTAASQPHGGIALYK
-4146 AIHNPIALF
+4146 AILSDVLSTAKVGN
-4155 DNTNGKGG
+4155 N
-4163 FVILTELEKDG
+4163 
-4174 RNFIVA
+4174 
-4180 LRATEQNRKGGS
+4180 
-4192 LLTVNEITTLYPK
+4192 
-4205 EARGIINWMNQGR
+4205 
-4218 IANADKEKALH
+4218 
-4229 FIEALQPHA
+4229 
-4238 GTTITSEE
+4238 SE
-4246 LSSAAN
+4246 SSN
-4252 VVENFEN
+4252 I
-4259 PNLSDENNTDG
+4259 SDENSG
-4270 KKFSLREG
+4270 KRFSLREG
-4278 DEEQASGGVA
+4278 DDEQPTGGVA
-4288 KKDRVKQIVED
+4288 KKDRVKQIVDE

-4314 RADAKAEAVKAVGGT
+4314 RADAKAEAAKVVGGT

-4433 DLDGQRL
+4433 DLDGQHL

-4607 PILRFLTA
+4607 PLLRILTA

-4671 FGRKGMKW
+4671 LGRKGMKW

-4735 EDVKQIEGFLDP
+4735 EDVKQIEDFLDP

-4882 GKELWQSFEEV
+4882 GKKLWKAFENV
-4893 CQIAAGVYRKN
+4893 CQIAAGVYQKGTN
-4904 TRGRDKFAMAV
+4904 TFDRSLMAV

-4924 TARIFTAFKQ
+4924 TGRIFTAFKQ
-4934 LTSYPAYFSEANPI
+4934 LTSYPAYLSEANPI

-4958 DTYKAWKWSMEN
+4958 DAYNAWKWSMEN

-5081 QSERTWLTAMVT
+5081 QSDRTWATAMFT

-5195 SDIFTHTIFGSIEG
+5195 SDIFTHTMFGSIEG
-5209 LVLGDVF
+5209 LVGGDAL
-5216 SAGFNSMWRSVFNGE
+5216 SAGFNSLWRSVFNGE
-5231 EFDRNK
+5231 DFDSNK
-5237 FSKDMPVISDI
+5237 FSKDMPVASDI
-5248 NMASRDFD
+5248 DTMWRDWKN
-5256 EKGWQVGVTDVF
+5256 KGWQVGVTDVF

-5290 YDFCG
+5290 YDYCG

-5472 QRARDRWLKVLNSP
+5472 QSTRDRWLKVLNSP